1 MVIGGVVFQN
11 EMQRQYPRLLS
22 ELGPDTAHLLTGG
35 NAGASVGLVA
45 KIPGHAGEVAR
56 EAYWTSLRTMYIM
69 YVAFA
74 GLGLCISLLITS
86 RKLSKH
92 HEEAKT
98 GLQAMEEARA
108 VRKLEDAAADEE
120 KAARKMERKGS
131 DEKKAGK
138 IGK

>member
-1 MVIGGVVFQN
+1 VIGGVVFQN
-11 EMQRQYPRLLS
+11 EMQKQYPRLLS

-56 EAYWTSLRTMYIM
+56 EAYWNSLRTMYIL

-74 GLGLCISLLITS
+74 GLGLCLSFLITS
-86 RKLSKH
+86 RKLSKQ

-98 GLQAMEEARA
+98 GLKAMEEER
-108 VRKLEDAAADEE
+108 
-120 KAARKMERKGS
+120 AARKMERAAS
-131 DEKKAGK
+131 DEEKVTRRAEKKAGK
-138 IGK
+138 